1 MTSFDKQDRERF
13 NNPAFPGL
21 PALEKAAVAL
31 ASGSPRRRELLARLL
46 PDSNFKIISA
56 DVDESR
62 LPGEPP
68 AVYVQRLALSKAQV
82 GGNLWFAMAPQ
93 TPEPGFKLVIA
104 ADTSVVLG
112 DVIYGKP
119 GQPERAARML
129 FELAGQTHL
138 VMTGFAA
145 RLLSPQGSLLKE
157 EVAICTTE
165 VEIRPLTRL
174 EIDWYVATGEPLD
187 KAGAYAI
194 QGFGGNLVSAL
205 RGDYYNVVGLPLVPL
220 IALLRNFPL

>member
-1 MTSFDKQDRERF
+1 MTSFNDEDRA
-13 NNPAFPGL
+13 PSGHILPIYPGL
-21 PALEKAAVAL
+21 SVLEKTSVAL

-46 PDSNFKIISA
+46 PEGNFKIIAA
-56 DVDESR
+56 DLDESR
-62 LPGEPP
+62 LPGEAP
-68 AVYVQRLALSKAQV
+68 AAYVQRLALSKAEV
-82 GGNLWFAMAPQ
+82 GGQMWLEMD
-93 TPEPGFKLVIA
+93 PGPDFRLVIA

-112 DVIYGKP
+112 DTIYGKP
-119 GQPERAARML
+119 GQPAGAVTML
-129 FELAGQTHL
+129 EELAGQTHQ

-157 EVAICTTE
+157 AVAICTTE
-165 VEIRPLTRL
+165 VEIRSLTRA

-194 QGFGGNLVSAL
+194 QGFGGNLVNAL

-220 IALLRNFPL
+220 IALLQNFIL

>member
-1 MTSFDKQDRERF
+1 MTFL
-13 NNPAFPGL
+13 NNQGPSAGPVFPGL

-46 PDSNFKIISA
+46 PDSNFKIIAA
-56 DVDESR
+56 DLDESR
-62 LPGEPP
+62 LTGEAP
-68 AVYVQRLALSKAQV
+68 VDYVRRLALSKAQV
-82 GGNLWFAMAPQ
+82 GGEMWLALDP
-93 TPEPGFKLVIA
+93 TPGYKLVIA

-112 DVIYGKP
+112 DTIYGKP
-119 GQPERAARML
+119 AQPARAAAML
-129 FELAGQTHL
+129 AELAGKTHL

-145 RLLSPQGSLLKE
+145 RLLSPQGTLLKE
-157 EVAICTTE
+157 DAAICTTE
-165 VEIRPLTRL
+165 VEIRPLTRA

-194 QGFGGNLVSAL
+194 QGFGGNLVNAL

-220 IALLRNFPL
+220 IGLLRNFTL